1 MVFTVRFETLATDY
15 YDKVFDE
22 SKVEDEANT
31 EVPLYDVIETES
43 GEGKDV
49 TEGYIHDQFGIKL
62 TCVYKFQSAT
72 FSFSNVY
79 NQACTRMFF

>member
-62 TCVYKFQSAT
+62 TCVHVSVCHIQFRIM
-72 FSFSNVY
+72 SNSLV
-79 NQACTRMFF
+79 